1 MEVVAASSRLVEE
14 RARELNVLNRAVIA
28 TDMEGQVVFW
38 NDAAEELYG
47 WSSAEALGKS
57 IADLTPA
64 AQSREEAMRILERL
78 RQGMYWS
85 GEFEVARR
93 DGRSF
98 RAHVIDAPV
107 HDEQGHLVGII
118 GLSSDIPPITRL
130 QRLARDLSAAVT
142 PADVA
147 ETALRASMET
157 VGAAAGWFMVVDAAA
172 KRLTALSAVGHPQEY
187 FERFRH
193 IPLDAPIP
201 IAEVVR
207 TGEPIYIESREEW
220 STRYPNLVNHTDPR
234 TRCWV
239 SLPMAIGD
247 RIVGA
252 VGLSIRYPRDF
263 PDAERDLL
271 LAITQHAAVAVE
283 RATLFDLERQARE
296 EAESARAA
304 AEEANRVKSSFL
316 ATMSHELR
324 TPLGAV
330 IGYHDLLVT
339 GVAGPLNPEQH
350 QYLRRLR
357 SSATHLLS
365 LIDEVLSFAR
375 LEAARETVHTE
386 EIVLGVL
393 LDDVANIVRPLAQAR
408 GLAFTATT
416 ADASAVIGTDVQK
429 ARQILVN
436 LAGNA
441 VKYTEQGEVSMF
453 AELRDRS
460 LLVSV
465 SDTGPGIA
473 EENIEKIFDPFWQVE
488 NSAARR
494 AGGTGLGLSVARKLA
509 RLMGGDIDVRSVV
522 GEGSTFTLR
531 LPVVV

>member
-1 MEVVAASSRLVEE
+1 
-14 RARELNVLNRAVIA
+14 
-28 TDMEGQVVFW
+28 
-38 NDAAEELYG
+38 
-47 WSSAEALGKS
+47 
-57 IADLTPA
+57 
-64 AQSREEAMRILERL
+64 
-78 RQGMYWS
+78 
-85 GEFEVARR
+85 
-93 DGRSF
+93 
-98 RAHVIDAPV
+98 
-107 HDEQGHLVGII
+107 
-118 GLSSDIPPITRL
+118 
-130 QRLARDLSAAVT
+130 
-142 PADVA
+142 
-147 ETALRASMET
+147 
-157 VGAAAGWFMVVDAAA
+157 MVVDTSSN
-172 KRLTALSAVGHPQEY
+172 RLTALSAIGHPREY

-207 TGEPIYIESREEW
+207 TGEPIYITSREEW
-220 STRYPNLVNHTDPR
+220 GTRYPNLVNHTDPR
-234 TRCWV
+234 TCCWV
-239 SLPMAIGD
+239 SLPMAVGD

-271 LAITQHAAVAVE
+271 QAITQHAAVAVE

-296 EAESARAA
+296 EAEIARAA
-304 AEEANRVKSSFL
+304 AEEANRVKSAFL

-339 GVAGPLNPEQH
+339 GVAGPLNPEQQ

-375 LEAARETVHTE
+375 LEAARETVYTE

-393 LDDVANIVRPLAQAR
+393 LDDVANIARPLAQAR
-408 GLAFTATT
+408 GLTFTARTP
-416 ADASAVIGTDVQK
+416 DASAVIGTDVQK

-441 VKYTEQGEVSMF
+441 VKYTEHGEVSMY
-453 AELRDRS
+453 AEVRDRM
-460 LLVSV
+460 LMVAV

-531 LPVVV
+531 LPVTV